1 MISTY
6 DAFVIASTLALEVQ
20 KDEQAKKAGEL
31 ANLLALDLSPKEVYE
46 GTKQASEKMK
56 CDWFLN

>member
-46 GTKQASEKMK
+46 GQQQASEKMK
-56 CDWFLN
+56 CDWLLN